1 MEPKIGP
8 REDQLAEIWRV
19 AVARRNGQTKE
30 KLADIAGPLSPGS
43 LDFGL
48 GILKA
53 MFKGKAY
60 LPTMPPSDTEFFL
73 NRIDQELAP
82 DILHL
87 ALSSLSQHLKN
98 YAYTNGPQVSVRE
111 VCDRWLS
118 KSHAVTSL
126 PALESAFSAAVAH
139 SLTLDTGARAKQSS
153 GYPETPTKR
162 LTTITTYDRN
172 PHVVAQALLRAN
184 GICANCKSPAP
195 FPKRSDNTPYLEV
208 HHIDRLADGGKDR
221 LDNVQALCPN
231 CHRKA
236 HHG

>member
-8 REDQLAEIWRV
+8 REDQLAECWRV

-30 KLADIAGPLSPGS
+30 KLADIAGPLSKGS
-43 LDFGL
+43 LDFCL
-48 GILKA
+48 GVLNA
-53 MFKGKAY
+53 MFNGRAY
-60 LPTMPPSDTEFFL
+60 FHTTTASDTEFFL
-73 NRIDQELAP
+73 NRINHELTP
-82 DILHL
+82 EILHL
-87 ALSSLSQHLKN
+87 ALTSLSQHLKN
-98 YAYTNGPQVSVRE
+98 YPPSRQVKVRE
-111 VCDRWLS
+111 VCERWLT
-118 KSHAVTSL
+118 KLHAMTSL
-126 PALESAFSAAVAH
+126 PALESAFTAAVTA
-139 SLTLDTGARAKQSS
+139 SLTLGADARAKQSS

-184 GICANCKSPAP
+184 GICANCMNPAP

-208 HHIDRLADGGKDR
+208 HHIHHLADGGKDR